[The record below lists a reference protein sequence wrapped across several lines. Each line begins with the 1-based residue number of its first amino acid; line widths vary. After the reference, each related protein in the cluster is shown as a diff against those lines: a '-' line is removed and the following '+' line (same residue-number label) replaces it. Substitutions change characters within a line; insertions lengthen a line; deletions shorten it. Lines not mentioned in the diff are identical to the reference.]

1 MAYSIT
7 CDGHPLLDLRDDEKY
22 IVTNPKCKLEVNT
35 VGEASF
41 TIYNNHPHYTKLKKM
56 KSIFEIS
63 DDIGVIF
70 RGRMTD
76 DTIDFNLGKAV
87 DLEGAM
93 AFFND
98 SIIRPFTFPDDFL
111 GNDAYIA
118 ASESGN
124 VIDFFLDWVISE
136 HNNQVQPFQ
145 QLKKGNVTVAD
156 PNNYLSR
163 SNEEIASTWD
173 VLKGKLFDSALGGY
187 LCARYEEDGTY
198 IDYLADFE
206 TINTQEIVFGENLI
220 DLTSNTDANSTYTVI
235 IPRGAEIEVEE
246 TVENTPAPVDEVIE
260 DDEITDGDDPEEFP
274 EEEIPE
280 VEIPEEPTTIVT
292 KQIVTIEGL
301 EDGDVTDDIVKV
313 GDMLY
318 SRSGVETYGWIVAP
332 LSETKWDDVTDA
344 TNLLRKAVTYLA
356 GTAIKLT
363 NTIDIKAVDLHFTDE
378 EIQSFRIYK
387 YVNVKSEPHN
397 HQDKYKLTKLE
408 IDLMNPQNTSIVL
421 GDSQR
426 SLIDSNVGE
435 NNTIKDRVE
444 KVEQNYVKNETLV
457 NEAAELQSLINQ
469 TMTEILMNVSESYSS
484 KSSVEELNQKIST
497 TFKQTS
503 EEISFMFST
512 LSEKITN
519 ENGELV
525 RELDEL
531 HKYVRIVDGEIHLGE
546 INNPLL
552 TKVKNGRFAI
562 ELNNVEVAYLSDNKL
577 YITDAEILTSII
589 IGNFAFKPR
598 KNGNLSFLKVR

>member
-1 MAYSIT
+1 MAYTIT
-7 CDGHPLLDLRDDEKY
+7 CDGHPLLDFRDDEKY

-35 VGEASF
+35 VGESSF

-98 SIIRPFTFPDDFL
+98 SIIRPYNFPDDFL
-111 GNDAYIA
+111 ENADYIA
-118 ASESGN
+118 AAESGN
-124 VIDFFLDWVISE
+124 VIDFFLGWVIGE
-136 HNNQVQPFQ
+136 HNAQVQPFQ
-145 QLKKGNVTVAD
+145 QLKKGNVTVTD

-163 SNEEIASTWD
+163 SSEEIASSWET
-173 VLKGKLFDSALGGY
+173 LKGKLFDSGLGGY

-206 TINTQEIVFGENLI
+206 TINVQEIVFGENLL
-220 DLTSNTDANSTYTVI
+220 DLTSDSDASSTYTVI

-260 DDEITDGDDPEEFP
+260 DDEIMEDDEI
-274 EEEIPE
+274 EIPD
-280 VEIPEEPTTIVT
+280 VEIPEETTVVT
-292 KQIVTIEGL
+292 KQIVTIESIA
-301 EDGDVTDDIVKV
+301 DGDINEDIVKV

-318 SRSGVETYGWIVAP
+318 SKSAVEAYGWIVAP

-344 TNLLRKAVTYLA
+344 TNLLAKAVAYLS
-356 GTAIKLT
+356 GTAVKLT
-363 NTIDIKAVDLHFTDE
+363 NTIEIKAVDLHFTDE
-378 EIQSFRIYK
+378 EIQSFRMYK